1 MFAPLTSLSLF
12 LWPPPPP
19 PEPRTWYEVM
29 GGDEAR
35 GLCAALAAIVL
46 ATVTI
51 AVVVDARGVLTEVDD
66 AVMTRS
72 RRKAAAQ

>member
-1 MFAPLTSLSLF
+1 MFAPLTSLSLL

-29 GGDEAR
+29 GCDEPR
-35 GLCAALAAIVL
+35 GLCAALTAIVL
-46 ATVTI
+46 VTVAA
-51 AVVVDARGVLTEVDD
+51 AVVVDARGVLTKVDD
-66 AVMTRS
+66 AVMTHS